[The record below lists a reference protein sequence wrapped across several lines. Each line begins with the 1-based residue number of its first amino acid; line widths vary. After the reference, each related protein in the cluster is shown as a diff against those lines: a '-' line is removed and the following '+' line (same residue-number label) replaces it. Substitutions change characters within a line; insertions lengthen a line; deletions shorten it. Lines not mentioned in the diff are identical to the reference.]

1 MFVNICLW
9 VCSFIVLVYCEIVC
23 VWYDAFMA
31 SCDVFEF
38 NHIGTCLFPVVLLG
52 LQFQVLFVGGRDCV
66 VKLLFALL
74 VCFSFGLDSCMFGFG
89 L

>member
-1 MFVNICLW
+1 
-9 VCSFIVLVYCEIVC
+9 
-23 VWYDAFMA
+23 MA
-31 SCDVFEF
+31 SCVVFEF
-38 NHIGTCLFPVVLLG
+38 NHIGTCLFPVVLRG

-66 VKLLFALL
+66 VKLFFALS